1 MYEKELQTLGLSE
14 KEAKVF
20 LASLELGPDTVQN
33 IAKKSGIN
41 RPTAYVQIESLKKKG
56 LMSEVEKGKKVLYT
70 AESPER
76 LSSLLN
82 SLEKD
87 LDFKKTEIKRILPG
101 LKELFGGA
109 GEKPKVRFYEGVEGF
124 NAVYEDFLK
133 TKDKKIESFVNL
145 DKLFN
150 LFPKH
155 EDEYTTRRVKKGIKT
170 LAIYTR
176 KEGPLE
182 GASDSKKLR
191 TAKFIDEEKFPIAAD
206 MTIYDSKVAII
217 AYKANPVAVI
227 IENKEIADTA
237 RAIFYL
243 IWNNL

>member
-1 MYEKELQTLGLSE
+1 MYEKELETLGLSE

-41 RPTAYVQIESLKKKG
+41 RPTVYVQIESLKKRG

-76 LSSLLN
+76 ISSLLN
-82 SLEKD
+82 ALEKE
-87 LDFKKTEIKRILPG
+87 LDFKKIEIKRILPG
-101 LKELFGGA
+101 LQELFSFA
-109 GEKPKVRFYEGVEGF
+109 GEKPKVRFYEGMEGF

-150 LFPKH
+150 LFPRH
-155 EDEYTTRRVKKGIKT
+155 EDEYTSRRIKKGIKSYV
-170 LAIYTR
+170 IYTR
-176 KEGPLE
+176 KEGPIE
-182 GASDSKKLR
+182 GATENKKLR
-191 TAKFIDEEKFPIAAD
+191 MAKFIDEEKLPIAAD
-206 MTIYDSKVAII
+206 LTIYESKVAII
-217 AYKANPVAVI
+217 AYKVNPVAVI
-227 IENKEIADTA
+227 IENKEIADTT